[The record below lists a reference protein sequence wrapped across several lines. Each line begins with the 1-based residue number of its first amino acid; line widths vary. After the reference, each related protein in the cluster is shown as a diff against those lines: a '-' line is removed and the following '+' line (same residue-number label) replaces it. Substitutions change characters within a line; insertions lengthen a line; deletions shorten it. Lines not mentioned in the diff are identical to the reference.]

1 MNQLSMGEQI
11 QDPHQYL
18 VNITASCL
26 LKESSYY
33 KDSDQKRILITQAL
47 LKVAEI
53 DPEFICQLSVYIR
66 NELYIRSTTN
76 YIVSFCV
83 VNEKT
88 KPFIEK
94 YFNKAVLLP
103 GDLLEVCEFAQI
115 LYQFDQAKYEDL
127 SLDNILQTD
136 IRKKLTF
143 NKCLQRCVRS
153 KFFEFNDYQLGK
165 YCTDSQRKK
174 TDLRYLSVNDVQK
187 WEKIQQKKKNNK
199 IKSSI
204 QQEKDFLYDDEEQ
217 QEQDRLFGIQKSI
230 AKREKA
236 VQNHHKR
243 PKIPKSILESEYLT
257 FKHLI
262 QLCHITQPKER
273 VFKILGKKYPKTEEE
288 YKSTFG
294 ESASAP
300 FALEQADQ
308 RMKIEVSTTWEN
320 ELSAKGNTKEV
331 WENLIQNQK
340 LPYMAMMRNLSN
352 ILKSGVSDITHSI
365 IINKISDPK
374 AVENSKMFPLQ
385 FFSAI
390 EAVKEA
396 VQKGFM
402 CWKQRNMNLK
412 EELEA
417 VKQHVERS
425 EQKQASSYLEAYQIK
440 EFLKLDPY
448 MGQLYINSIEQ
459 AIKVSVNKNLD
470 ELKGHTV
477 IFTDVS
483 GSMQCPIS
491 GGKNYGS
498 IRTCCECASVLGLM
512 IKQKCEKN
520 SFYIFSSPGYNNKCY
535 LKVDLPGDELGSS
548 MQKLLTEAQKLGGGT
563 DFPYECIDEWTQKK
577 IYVDNIVIL
586 SDMMIANGYS
596 DIRQG
601 QNSVLNSI
609 KNYKNEVNP
618 NLKIF
623 AVDLQG
629 YGKYFNLGDEF
640 NENNYIKIFGMSD
653 SILKFISVKQGG
665 VNQIDYIKQFALLK
679 ISQQ

>member
-1 MNQLSMGEQI
+1 MGEQI
-11 QDPHQYL
+11 QDPHQFL

-33 KDSDQKRILITQAL
+33 QGSDEKRILITQAL

-94 YFNKAVLLP
+94 YFNRAVLLP

-143 NKCLQRCVRS
+143 KKCLQRCVRS
-153 KFFEFNDYQLGK
+153 KFLEFNDYQLGK

-174 TDLRYLSVNDVQK
+174 TDMRYLSVNDVEK
-187 WEKIQQKKKNNK
+187 WEKIQQKKINNQ

-204 QQEKDFLYDDEEQ
+204 EKNSLDYEE
-217 QEQDRLFGIQKSI
+217 EQDRQVGIQKSI
-230 AKREKA
+230 VKRQKA
-236 VQNHHKR
+236 VKAHRKIS
-243 PKIPKSILESEYLT
+243 KIPKSVLESEYLT

-262 QLCHITQPKER
+262 QLCHITEPKER

-308 RMKIEVSTTWEN
+308 RMKIEASTTWEN

-331 WENLIQNQK
+331 WEDLIQNQK
-340 LPYMAMMRNLSN
+340 LPYLAMMRNLSN
-352 ILKSGVSDITHSI
+352 ILKSGVSDVTHSI

-385 FFSAI
+385 FFSAY
-390 EAVKEA
+390 EVVQEA

-402 CWKQRNMNLK
+402 CQKQKNMNLK

-425 EQKQASSYLEAYQIK
+425 EQQQASSYLEAYQIQEYFK
-440 EFLKLDPY
+440 IDPQ
-448 MGQLYINSIEQ
+448 MGQLYMNSIEQ
-459 AIKVSVNKNLD
+459 AIKISVNKNLD
-470 ELKGHTV
+470 ELKGHTA
-477 IFTDVS
+477 IFSDVS

-491 GGKNYGS
+491 GGKKYGKQ
-498 IRTCCECASVLGLM
+498 IRTCRECASILGLM

-520 SFYIFSSPGYNNKCY
+520 SFYIFSSPGYKSKCY
-535 LKVDLPGDELGSS
+535 LKIDLPGDELVSS
-548 MQKLLTEAQKLGGGT
+548 MAKLAKESEKLGGGT

-577 IYVDNIVIL
+577 IHVDNIIIL
-586 SDMMIANGYS
+586 SDMMIASGHA
-596 DIRQG
+596 DINMG
-601 QNSVLNSI
+601 QNSVIESL
-609 KNYKNEVNP
+609 KKYKDEVNS

-629 YGKYFNLGDEF
+629 YGQNLNLGDEF

-653 SILKFISVKQGG
+653 SILKFISAKQGG
-665 VNQIDYIKQFALLK
+665 VNQIDYIKQFALQK